1 MEVIKDEKIIE
12 DLMKKLNYVFDSK
25 NTGTPGIEY
34 VMYNDSVLNKWLSY
48 YDFLDQKET
57 EIMELTGESLS
68 HILYTKYYWQ
78 FRFNKRHEELYGEDE
93 GLEQQLSLIIDDID
107 QRAEDDITLS
117 IKILQEIEEGKV

>member
-12 DLMKKLNYVFDSK
+12 DLMKKLNYVFDPK

-34 VMYNDSVLNKWLSY
+34 VMYDDSVLNKYLSY

-68 HILYTKYYWQ
+68 HILYTKYYRQ
-78 FRFNKRHEELYGEDE
+78 FIFNKRHEELYGEDE